1 MPITHSA
8 DILLLFF
15 SNMITISMSY
25 FDTLPVEIIHRIF
38 DNLDIQTIFFSLRY
52 VCRRFYSIVHSYRSY
67 HFNFESIS
75 KSKFHLICRLIP
87 FEHVVSL
94 TLSDKDKTHGQIQL
108 FLSLFDLNQFIRL
121 RSLTLIQIEDYHLNI
136 FLNSTRHSSFI
147 SLTIDSKTLSIRQ
160 NTSLNLLSS
169 MIEHPTLQKLDLE
182 MWPKDLNE
190 LQWPM
195 NCTLTYLRLRTS
207 ITLNQFYLIL
217 HSSPCLKTI
226 IVKDFNIDQ
235 IYLYDGQFSQLTSLT
250 CENGRIKMDKLEQCL
265 ALTPA
270 LVYLKLI
277 GNGNLFDSS
286 FDGDRWEK
294 LIQKHLPLL
303 EKFEFYMSVLTHV
316 NFDTNNIEQMI
327 SFFETTFWIDEKHCF
342 VQCDYIIYSHQ
353 LMNGWKKVERKNV
366 ERINVEELYRQKG
379 KISKEKISKRKYRK
393 GKMSKIEMYE

>member
-1 MPITHSA
+1 
-8 DILLLFF
+8 
-15 SNMITISMSY
+15 
-25 FDTLPVEIIHRIF
+25 
-38 DNLDIQTIFFSLRY
+38 
-52 VCRRFYSIVHSYRSY
+52 
-67 HFNFESIS
+67 
-75 KSKFHLICRLIP
+75 
-87 FEHVVSL
+87 
-94 TLSDKDKTHGQIQL
+94 
-108 FLSLFDLNQFIRL
+108 
-121 RSLTLIQIEDYHLNI
+121 
-136 FLNSTRHSSFI
+136 
-147 SLTIDSKTLSIRQ
+147 
-160 NTSLNLLSS
+160 
-169 MIEHPTLQKLDLE
+169 MIEHPTLQKLDLD